1 MQSINQSSPSMGVDM
16 TQMVADNV
24 RASQAQEIRD
34 LDASG
39 KDEAAAEQFEAMFA
53 SMLVTEMRK
62 SMPDGFFG
70 SGPGSDIYGQWFD
83 RHLGA
88 AISEN
93 DGLGLAGMLRAQL
106 GLERTPG
113 VERPDGTIIRE
124 PDPVDPTAGLDDTD
138 TAPTMEVDA

>member
-1 MQSINQSSPSMGVDM
+1 MQPINQSSPSMGIDM
-16 TQMVADNV
+16 TQVVADNV
-24 RASQAQEIRD
+24 RAGQAREIQD

-39 KDEAAAEQFEAMFA
+39 KDEQAASQFEAMFA

-83 RHLGA
+83 QHMGA
-88 AISEN
+88 AISKD

-106 GLERTPG
+106 GIERTPG
-113 VERPDGTIIRE
+113 LERADGTILRE
-124 PDPVDPTAGLDDTD
+124 PDPVDPQGAETEATL
-138 TAPTMEVDA
+138 EVDA